1 MSLLVLINPWLT
13 CFHGEIPQLP
23 QVKPK
28 AFKSVFAHDHVIVCL
43 LCLISVHL
51 ADLSSFV
58 DF

>member
-1 MSLLVLINPWLT
+1 MSLLVLIDPLLT

-43 LCLISVHL
+43 
-51 ADLSSFV
+51 
-58 DF
+58 

>member
-28 AFKSVFAHDHVIVCL
+28 AFKSVFLDDYVIVYL
-43 LCLISVHL
+43 YL
-51 ADLSSFV
+51 
-58 DF
+58 